1 MQEFKEYQF
10 DKPAFKGSRTG
21 VISCDRSL
29 VFFSL
34 GLGHLPFYRQ
44 WLAIQSIFRTY
55 PFYKGGTHD
64 LDY

>member
-34 GLGHLPFYRQ
+34 GLGHLPLYPQ
-44 WLAIQSIFRTY
+44 WLAIQSLNFSFFRNT
-55 PFYKGGTHD
+55 KGVKSN
-64 LDY
+64 L